1 MHIISKSDV
10 PSIQDGDDAV
20 AALIPHEELL
30 VDKYI
35 HWYEFITNCNHYDD
49 TLEPS
54 CLLGPNAA
62 TAAQLRGKAELLR
75 RVYVVEFRDLLPRN
89 LAFD

>member
-10 PSIQDGDDAV
+10 PSILDGDDAV
-20 AALIPHEELL
+20 AAPIPHEVS
-30 VDKYI
+30 VDRYI

-62 TAAQLRGKAELLR
+62 TAAQLPGKAELLR
-75 RVYVVEFRDLLPRN
+75 GVYVVGFRDLLPRN